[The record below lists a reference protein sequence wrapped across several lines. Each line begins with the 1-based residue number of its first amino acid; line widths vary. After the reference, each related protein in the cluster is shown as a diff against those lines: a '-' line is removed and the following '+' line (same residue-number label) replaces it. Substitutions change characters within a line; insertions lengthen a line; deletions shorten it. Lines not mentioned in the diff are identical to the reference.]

1 MKVRTLKRR
10 HDARTLHRW
19 HFLADLR
26 AEMLIEDWPWD
37 DDDMP
42 DDVCLHCRDDGMAPD
57 CDWLL
62 PCPDCG
68 GSW

>member
-1 MKVRTLKRR
+1 MSRR
-10 HDARTLHRW
+10 ARS
-19 HFLADLR
+19 R
-26 AEMLIEDWPWD
+26 AAAIAAKHVALVPLDD
-37 DDDMP
+37 DRDHYTDDDMP
-42 DDVCLHCRDDGMAPD
+42 DDVCLHCRDDGMDPD